1 MAIFINIAGS
11 DGTREFHVWFQTCR
25 HYVLNIYLG
34 YSLPIHKHISLSNWQ
49 YSSHIHLAQSSVS
62 IVMFVMNIYDPV
74 TSSLDITF
82 LKFIMA

>member
-49 YSSHIHLAQSSVS
+49 DKLMCLCIGKLYPRYIFS
-62 IVMFVMNIYDPV
+62 
-74 TSSLDITF
+74 T
-82 LKFIMA
+82 